1 MWKLILWF
9 SFNKRECWCWF
20 FFFIIYLKYSTNSSL
35 KKRNVSLIDIFEFRI
50 FFLFL
55 NIFQCACKNFI
66 YSPMSKRS
74 FDVNETSIDVMLEI
88 SILSIEY
95 TKFPTFSIVSEY
107 STSGNSKWQPRMRY
121 TYFPFRQFYIIEF
134 DFCTRGSPFEN
145 SKRKEIVILY

>member
-1 MWKLILWF
+1 MKIDFMILVQQKRILMLI
-9 SFNKRECWCWF
+9 

-35 KKRNVSLIDIFEFRI
+35 KKRNVSLIDIFEFPI

-121 TYFPFRQFYIIEF
+121 KYFHLDNFILSNLTFVRV
-134 DFCTRGSPFEN
+134 DHL
-145 SKRKEIVILY
+145 SKILNVKR

>member
-1 MWKLILWF
+1 MKIDFMILVQQKRMLMLI
-9 SFNKRECWCWF
+9 

-134 DFCTRGSPFEN
+134 DFCTRGSRFEN
-145 SKRKEIVILY
+145 SKRKEIVILH